1 MIWFKRTTINDSRE
15 LKKTPR
21 KQGVYPY
28 FDGAHIVSDNQFGS

>member
-1 MIWFKRTTINDSRE
+1 MIQEN
-15 LKKTPR
+15 KKAPR